1 MVVVARSADVAEE
14 EEEPVG
20 GPGNVGSEAGSGRA
34 ATDEVPGGGGGGEVR
49 GGWMAELPGD
59 CN

>member
-34 ATDEVPGGGGGGEVR
+34 ATDEVPVGGGGGGRSER
-49 GGWMAELPGD
+49 GLDGRATW
-59 CN
+59 